1 MATNRR
7 RFKRIAR
14 RQIRRAVRRGLAQ
27 RYAPGVFVT
36 SGMAPHGLL
45 PPVYRRPV

>member
-7 RFKRIAR
+7 RFKRAAR
-14 RQIRRAVRRGLAQ
+14 RGLRRTLRRGLAH
-27 RYAPGVFVT
+27 RIAPNVFIQG
-36 SGMAPHGLL
+36 GMGPHGLL